1 MKKYKNIETVSMP
14 YSNKVAHYMI
24 LLKQSS
30 SKLLSD
36 IIERITLQ
44 VHFHVWYITTINT
57 QAQVVVGPLSILFV
71 SSWQGM

>member
-1 MKKYKNIETVSMP
+1 MKNYKNIETVSMP

-57 QAQVVVGPLSILFV
+57 
-71 SSWQGM
+71 